1 MAKELTLSG
10 CAAAAQAVKMARVDV
25 ICSYPIRPYTAAMME
40 LAKMVAAG
48 ELDAEFIHGEG
59 EHAQLSVVYGASAA
73 GARVFTGSAGVGVT
87 YAFENYSPISGGR
100 LPVQMMIAD
109 RALDPPGDF
118 GSEHTDV
125 MSARDQGWILGWAE
139 TPQEA
144 FDNHLIN
151 YRIGEDKRVM
161 LPQFVCQDGY
171 FVSHIPGKVKLPDQA
186 QVDEF
191 LPPYRP
197 GTHVLDPKQPC
208 SHGPQIRPDQGAIM
222 DLQRAEAF
230 LTLPPVIEEV
240 IDSYNRIMG
249 RNYSPWIEEFLTED
263 AEIVFFLM
271 GAHTATARHA
281 VRHLRERGVKA
292 GLVKLRFVRPWPSEQ
307 VARSLAKFKAVGVI
321 ETSTS
326 YGGSMRGG
334 NLLAEVRASL
344 YDAPKRPLTT
354 SFMAGLGGD
363 VIPLQEFYWMAGK
376 LLAAVKA
383 GRFEKPVYWAGFE
396 HGEPHAAGVRSDE
409 ASVAAVVH

>member
-10 CAAAAQAVKMARVDV
+10 CAASAQAVKMAKVDV

-40 LAKMVAAG
+40 LAKMVAEG

-73 GARVFTGSAGVGVT
+73 GARTFTGSSGVGVT
-87 YAFENYSPISGGR
+87 YAMEVYSPISGGR

-118 GSEHTDV
+118 GSEHTDA
-125 MSARDQGWILGWAE
+125 MSCRDQGWIMGWAE

-171 FVSHIPGKVKLPDQA
+171 FVSHIPGKVLLPDQA

-191 LPPYRP
+191 LPPYNP
-197 GTHVLDPKQPC
+197 GAHVLDPKHPV
-208 SHGPQIRPDQGAIM
+208 SHGPQIRPDQGTIM
-222 DLQRAEAF
+222 DLQRAQAF
-230 LTLPPVIEEV
+230 LDLPSVVEEAV
-240 IDSYNRIMG
+240 ADYNRIMG
-249 RNYSPWIEEFLTED
+249 RNYSPFVEEYLTD
-263 AEIVFFLM
+263 GADIVFFLQ
-271 GAHTATARHA
+271 GGHAATARHA
-281 VRHLRERGVKA
+281 VRHLRDQGVKA
-292 GLVKLRFVRPWPSEQ
+292 GLVKLRFVRPFPSKQ
-307 VARSLAKFKAVGVI
+307 VAESLSKFKAVGVI

-334 NLLAEVRASL
+334 NLLPEVRAAL
-344 YDAPKRPLTT
+344 YDVPNRPLTT

-363 VIPLQEFYWMAGK
+363 VVTLKEFYWMAEVLTK
-376 LLAAVKA
+376 AVKA
-383 GRFEKPVYWAGFE
+383 GRVGKTVYWAGLE
-396 HGEPHAAGVRSDE
+396 E
-409 ASVAAVVH
+409 ATA

>member
-1 MAKELTLSG
+1 MAKEVALSG
-10 CAAAAQAVKMARVDV
+10 CAAAARAVKMAQVDV
-25 ICSYPIRPYTAAMME
+25 ICSYPIRPYTATMME
-40 LAKMVAAG
+40 LAKMVANG

-73 GARVFTGSAGVGVT
+73 GARTFTGSAGVGVT
-87 YAFENYSPISGGR
+87 YAFEVYSPISGAR

-118 GSEHTDV
+118 GSEQTDA
-125 MSARDQGWILGWAE
+125 MSCRDQGWIMGWAE
-139 TPQEA
+139 TPQEV

-151 YRIGEDKRVM
+151 YRVGEDARVM

-171 FVSHIPGKVKLPDQA
+171 FVSHIPDKVKLPEQS

-197 GTHVLDPKQPC
+197 PHPLDPKRPV

-230 LTLPPVIEEV
+230 LGVPNVIREAV
-240 IDSYNRIMG
+240 DDYNRIFG
-249 RNYSPWIEEFLTED
+249 RQYQPFVEEYMTDD
-263 AEIVFFLM
+263 ADVVFFLQ
-271 GAHTATARHA
+271 GAHTLTARHA
-281 VRHLRERGVKA
+281 VKHLRGKGLKI
-292 GLVKLRFVRPWPSEQ
+292 GLVKLRFVRPFPTEV
-307 VARSLAKFKAVGVI
+307 VAEALSKFKAVGVV

-326 YGGSMRGG
+326 YGGAMRGG
-334 NLLAEVRASL
+334 NLIHEVRAAL
-344 YDAPKRPLTT
+344 YDVPKRPLTT

-363 VIPLQEFYWMAGK
+363 VIRLEEFYWMAET
-376 LLAAVKA
+376 LAAAVKQ
-383 GRFEKPVYWAGFE
+383 GKVDKYVYWVGFE
-396 HGEPHAAGVRSDE
+396 AA
-409 ASVAAVVH
+409 A

>member
-1 MAKELTLSG
+1 MAKEMTLSG
-10 CAAAAQAVKMARVDV
+10 CAAAAQAVKMAKVDV
-25 ICSYPIRPYTAAMME
+25 ICSFPIRPYTATMME
-40 LAKMVAAG
+40 LSKMVANG
-48 ELDAEFIHGEG
+48 ELDAEFVHGEG

-73 GARVFTGSAGVGVT
+73 GARTFTGSSGVGVT
-87 YAFENYSPISGGR
+87 YAFETYSPISGGR

-118 GSEHTDV
+118 GSEHTDA
-125 MSARDQGWILGWAE
+125 MSARDQGWLMGWSE
-139 TPQEA
+139 NPQEA

-151 YRIGEDKRVM
+151 YRIGEDSRVM

-171 FVSHIPGKVKLPDQA
+171 FVSHIPGKVQLPDQA

-197 GTHVLDPKQPC
+197 GAHVLDPRKPV

-230 LTLPPVIEEV
+230 LAVPQVIREV
-240 IDSYNRIMG
+240 VDSFNRIFG
-249 RNYSPWIEEFLTED
+249 RNYDPFLDQFMTED
-263 AEIVFFLM
+263 ADMVFFM
-271 GAHTATARHA
+271 QGGHAATARHA
-281 VRHLRERGVKA
+281 VRHLRQKGVKV
-292 GLVKLRFVRPWPSEQ
+292 GLVKLRFVRPFPTQE
-307 VARSLAKFKAVGVI
+307 VAELLSKFKAVGVI

-326 YGGSMRGG
+326 YGGSMSGG

-344 YDAPKRPLTT
+344 YDVPKRPLTT

-363 VIPLQEFYWMAGK
+363 VIPLHEFYWMAEVLTK
-376 LLAAVKA
+376 ALKA
-383 GRFEKPVYWAGFE
+383 GKVGKNVYWAGFE
-396 HGEPHAAGVRSDE
+396 QAE
-409 ASVAAVVH
+409 A